1 MEKLW
6 GLNNS
11 HSVICYLSSNNS
23 AVPLDTRLH
32 QKVFHQV
39 WWSVQQQVAQTMTAC
54 AVGVS
59 RKEAVMQ
66 PVNIL

>member
-6 GLNNS
+6 GLNIS
-11 HSVICYLSSNNS
+11 HSVICYLSSINS
-23 AVPLDTRLH
+23 AVPLDIRLH
-32 QKVFHQV
+32 RKVFHQV
-39 WWSVQQQVAQTMTAC
+39 WWSVQQQVQSMTAC

-59 RKEAVMQ
+59 REEAVMQ